1 MTGLTTVTKKDSGMY
16 IANVEGLTAKL
27 DRYTDNMLDKA
38 IQGLKECG
46 GELSAEAVKLTPVDV
61 GEMRARSFV
70 SDVYVNES
78 GNLEIAVG
86 FERHGVETGTVNP
99 KSKGVLYAVP
109 LHERTNV
116 KHKVGQAKFLET
128 ARNNFEREFL
138 QSMREYCKE
147 AKP

>member
-1 MTGLTTVTKKDSGMY
+1 MTGLTTVAKKDTGMY
-16 IANVEGLTAKL
+16 IANVEALTAKL
-27 DRYTDNMLDKA
+27 DNYTDDMLDKVVK
-38 IQGLKECG
+38 GLKECG

-70 SDVYVNES
+70 SDVYVNAE

-86 FERHGVETGTVNP
+86 FEKHGAETGTVNP

-116 KHKVGQAKFLET
+116 RHKVGQAKFLET

-138 QSMREYCKE
+138 VSMREYCKE

>member
-1 MTGLTTVTKKDSGMY
+1 MTGLTTVTKKDNGMY

-27 DRYTDNMLDKA
+27 DGYADDMLDKV

-46 GELSAEAVKLTPVDV
+46 GELEAEAVKLTPVDV
-61 GEMRARSFV
+61 GEMRSRSFV

-86 FERHGVETGTVNP
+86 FERHGAETGMVNP
-99 KSKGVLYAVP
+99 KARGVLYAVP

-116 KHKVGQAKFLET
+116 RHKVGQAKFLET

-138 QSMREYCKE
+138 LSMREYCKE

>member
-27 DRYTDNMLDKA
+27 DRYTDDMLDKV

-46 GELSAEAVKLTPVDV
+46 GELEAEAVKLTPVDV
-61 GEMRARSFV
+61 GEMRSRSFV
-70 SDVYVNES
+70 SDVYVNGS

-86 FERHGVETGTVNP
+86 FERHGAETGMVNP
-99 KSKGVLYAVP
+99 KARGVLYAVP

-116 KHKVGQAKFLET
+116 RHKVGQAKFLET

-138 QSMREYCKE
+138 LSMRECCKE

>member
-1 MTGLTTVTKKDSGMY
+1 MTGLTTVTKKDNGMY

-27 DRYTDNMLDKA
+27 DSYADDMLDKV

-46 GELSAEAVKLTPVDV
+46 GELEAEAVKLTPVDV
-61 GEMRARSFV
+61 GEMRSRSFV

-86 FERHGVETGTVNP
+86 FERHGAETGMVNP
-99 KSKGVLYAVP
+99 KARGVLYAVP

-116 KHKVGQAKFLET
+116 RHKVGQAKFLET

-138 QSMREYCKE
+138 LSMREYCKE

>member
-1 MTGLTTVTKKDSGMY
+1 MTGLTTVTKKDNGMY

-27 DRYTDNMLDKA
+27 DGYADDMLDKV

-46 GELSAEAVKLTPVDV
+46 GELEAEAVKLTPVDV
-61 GEMRARSFV
+61 GEMRSRSFV

-78 GNLEIAVG
+78 GNLEIVVG
-86 FERHGVETGTVNP
+86 FERHGAETGMVNP
-99 KSKGVLYAVP
+99 KARGVLYAVP

-116 KHKVGQAKFLET
+116 RHKVGQAKFLET

-138 QSMREYCKE
+138 LSMREYCKE

>member
-1 MTGLTTVTKKDSGMY
+1 MTGLTTVTKKDNGMY
-16 IANVEGLTAKL
+16 IANVEGLVAKL
-27 DRYTDNMLDKA
+27 DRYTDDMLDKV

-46 GELSAEAVKLTPVDV
+46 GELEAEAVKLTPVDV

-86 FERHGVETGTVNP
+86 FERHGAETGMVNP
-99 KSKGVLYAVP
+99 KARGVLYAVP

-116 KHKVGQAKFLET
+116 RHKVGQAKFLET

>member
-1 MTGLTTVTKKDSGMY
+1 MTGLTTVDKKDSGMY

-27 DRYTDNMLDKA
+27 DRYADDMLDKV

-46 GELSAEAVKLTPVDV
+46 GELEAEAVKLTPVDV
-61 GEMRARSFV
+61 GEMRSRSFV
-70 SDVYVNES
+70 SDVYVNGS

-86 FERHGVETGTVNP
+86 FERHGAETGMVNP
-99 KSKGVLYAVP
+99 KARGVLYAVP

-116 KHKVGQAKFLET
+116 RHKVGQAKFLET

-138 QSMREYCKE
+138 LSMREYCKE

>member
-27 DRYTDNMLDKA
+27 DRYTDDMLDKV

-46 GELSAEAVKLTPVDV
+46 GELEAEAVKLTPVDV
-61 GEMRARSFV
+61 GEMRSRSFV
-70 SDVYVNES
+70 SDVYVNGS

-86 FERHGVETGTVNP
+86 FERHGAETGMVNP
-99 KSKGVLYAVP
+99 KARGVLYAVP

-116 KHKVGQAKFLET
+116 RHKVGQAKFLET

-138 QSMREYCKE
+138 LSMREYCKE

>member
-1 MTGLTTVTKKDSGMY
+1 MTGITTVTKKDSGMY

-27 DRYTDNMLDKA
+27 DRYADDMLDKV

-46 GELSAEAVKLTPVDV
+46 GELEAEAVKLTPVDV
-61 GEMRARSFV
+61 GEMRSRSFV

-86 FERHGVETGTVNP
+86 FERHGAETGMVNP
-99 KSKGVLYAVP
+99 KARGVLYAVP

-116 KHKVGQAKFLET
+116 RHKVGQAKFLET

-138 QSMREYCKE
+138 LSMREYCKE

>member
-1 MTGLTTVTKKDSGMY
+1 MSGLTTVTKKDSGMY

-27 DRYTDNMLDKA
+27 DRYTDDMLDKA

-46 GELSAEAVKLTPVDV
+46 GELSAESVKLTPVDV

-86 FERHGVETGTVNP
+86 FERHGAETGTVNP
-99 KSKGVLYAVP
+99 KARGVLYAVP

-138 QSMREYCKE
+138 LSMREYCKE

>member
-1 MTGLTTVTKKDSGMY
+1 MTGLTTISKKDTGMY

-27 DRYTDNMLDKA
+27 DRYTDDMLTKA
-38 IQGLKECG
+38 IQGLRECG

-86 FERHGVETGTVNP
+86 FERHGVEIGRAHV
-99 KSKGVLYAVP
+99 
-109 LHERTNV
+109 
-116 KHKVGQAKFLET
+116 
-128 ARNNFEREFL
+128 
-138 QSMREYCKE
+138 
-147 AKP
+147 